1 MVLHQSEGSPFA
13 RIGEPNRMDAGD
25 WLAADFVLIERA
37 NGVAT
42 ITLNRP
48 DALNALTNDL
58 LGAAVAA
65 LAAADGDQEVGAI
78 VLTGGPRVFAA
89 GADLKQLAGHISNGT
104 ASGFLQERIGF
115 WDGLR
120 GLQKPVI
127 AAVAGYALGAGCELA
142 MACDM
147 IVAAETARFGQPEVN
162 LGLLPGAGGTQRLTR
177 AVGKT
182 RAMELVLTG
191 RMLSALEA
199 ERIGMLNRVVPA
211 ELLLDEAQSLAR
223 EIAAKPPLAVRQA
236 KAAVLAAFEK
246 PLSSGLQ
253 HERDALATLLQS
265 EDARE
270 GIQAFL
276 EKRQPTYHGR

>member
-1 MVLHQSEGSPFA
+1 MTYQNILVSTEES
-13 RIGEPNRMDAGD
+13 
-25 WLAADFVLIERA
+25 
-37 NGVAT
+37 VA
-42 ITLNRP
+42 IVTLNRP
-48 DALNALTNDL
+48 DVLNALNQATMNDL
-58 LGAAVAA
+58 VETLDAFDRDETVRC
-65 LAAADGDQEVGAI
+65 VI
-78 VLTGGPRVFAA
+78 LTGNERAFAA
-89 GADLKQLAGHISNGT
+89 GADINEFRGATPVKMLHEHR
-104 ASGFLQERIGF
+104 FLQWDRIRRF
-115 WDGLR
+115 P
-120 GLQKPVI
+120 KPII
-127 AAVAGYALGAGCELA
+127 AAVAGYCLGGGCELA
-142 MACDM
+142 MLCD
-147 IVAAETARFGQPEVN
+147 IIIAAETARFGQPEVN

-191 RMLSALEA
+191 RILSALEA
-199 ERIGMLNRVVPA
+199 ERIGLLNRVVPA